1 MLKAFADAL
10 YSYHDGKT
18 KYVKLLDGGLVD
30 NFGLS
35 GFTISR
41 LSARTAARAAVA
53 GAGGAA
59 ASARSSSWSMPAA
72 RRPATGCR
80 RSRGRAAPN

>member
-10 YSYHDGKT
+10 YSYHDGAT

-41 LSARTAARAAVA
+41 LSARTRA
-53 GAGGAA
+53 
-59 ASARSSSWSMPAA
+59 
-72 RRPATGCR
+72 
-80 RSRGRAAPN
+80 